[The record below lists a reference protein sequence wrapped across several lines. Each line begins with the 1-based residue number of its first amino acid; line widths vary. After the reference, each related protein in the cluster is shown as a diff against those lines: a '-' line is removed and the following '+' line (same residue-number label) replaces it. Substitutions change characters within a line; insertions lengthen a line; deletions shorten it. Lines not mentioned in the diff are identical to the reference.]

1 MEKLNITGQEFTP
14 SIEYLETENTL
25 LISGVS
31 VPEDTKTFYQP
42 VLTWLDQGLTSSQFP
57 AKFRL
62 GIKLQYFN
70 TSSSKII
77 YDLIAK
83 LEKNMKPERDIKI
96 VWYYSADDEDMLESG
111 QNFSEIVS
119 VPFEFIEMPA

>member
-1 MEKLNITGQEFTP
+1 MDKLDIAGQEFTP
-14 SIEYLETENTL
+14 TIKYTENDNVL

-31 VPEDTKTFYQP
+31 VPEDTKGFYEP
-42 VLTWLDQGLTSSQFP
+42 VFKFIDHLIGSGFP
-57 AKFRL
+57 QKFAL

-83 LEKNMKPERDIKI
+83 LEKNLSPEREIK
-96 VWYYSADDEDMLESG
+96 VLWYYAEDDEDMLESG
-111 QNFSEIVS
+111 HNFSEIVS
-119 VPFEFIEMPA
+119 VPFEFLVS